1 MTYRI
6 DLTPEKQRLIETAA
20 ARLGLGMEAFI
31 ARGAEELANEE
42 ELQAIEDAEDLAD
55 VRARLADTSEPNI
68 PWEQVKA
75 EMGLA

>member
-6 DLTPEKQRLIETAA
+6 DLTPEKQRIIEAAA
-20 ARLGLGMEAFI
+20 ARLGVPVEAFI
-31 ARGAEELANEE
+31 VRGAEELAHEE

-55 VRARLADTSEPNI
+55 VRTRLADTSKPNI